1 MGGTRVGFICP
12 RCGVRLP
19 STSRPGYI
27 TSCILSSKNY
37 CFRHLSVHK
46 IERTVSSCKLLES
59 RSLYIGGTLIWNQ
72 CFGLEVVLRFVY
84 YCFGGQRMGGRD
96 VRILLLQFR
105 IQIGWRWYQ
114 TLEFTSELRC
124 RCCPVSS
131 SWCPKVLAT
140 IGTPSSKH
148 GGY

>member
-46 IERTVSSCKLLES
+46 IERTVSSCKLLEA
-59 RSLYIGGTLIWNQ
+59 RSLYIGGTLFWNQ

-96 VRILLLQFR
+96 VRILSLQFR

-114 TLEFTSELRC
+114 TLEFTSESRC
-124 RCCPVSS
+124 RCCPVSLL
-131 SWCPKVLAT
+131 WFPKVLAT
-140 IGTPSSKH
+140 IVTALRR
-148 GGY
+148 